1 MFLMCYSQ
9 PINISIW
16 DDNRSAFFLLFNT
29 DPPEMEDK
37 LTQSQISSIIAPYLL
52 EEMGFQIA
60 SQSTIPQIFRR
71 ITPQGHSS
79 TYRDAL
85 MEGSSLLV
93 RLSEMLKTNE
103 AVQQWHMLHVILVDH
118 QDTSSVTE
126 FTQLVKTMSMLRQV
140 LHVKMFKM
148 IIVGL
153 DL

>member
-1 MFLMCYSQ
+1 
-9 PINISIW
+9 
-16 DDNRSAFFLLFNT
+16 
-29 DPPEMEDK
+29 
-37 LTQSQISSIIAPYLL
+37 
-52 EEMGFQIA
+52 
-60 SQSTIPQIFRR
+60 
-71 ITPQGHSS
+71 
-79 TYRDAL
+79 